1 MNGKNLLE
9 IFTRNELFGTIFF
22 TIICILVIIVNGEH
36 KAKILKQVLDSPITN
51 ELPATIL
58 KLHPNCT
65 LIADKDAASLLNLED
80 YKRL

>member
-1 MNGKNLLE
+1 MYTN
-9 IFTRNELFGTIFF
+9 
-22 TIICILVIIVNGEH
+22 LVIIVNGSH
-36 KAKILKQVLDSPITN
+36 KAKILKEVLDSPITN

-65 LIADKDAASLLNLED
+65 LIADKDAAALLNSED